1 MIGKKGKILV
11 TGGAGYIGSHAVKA
25 LLEKNY
31 EVVVFD
37 SLKRGWKEPI
47 DVLKKKYSS
56 LDFYKGDLKIFSQ
69 INKVF
74 EKEKITGVLHFA
86 ALCLVNESMEK
97 PADYFENNVFGTLN
111 LLKAMHRHQ
120 ILRLI
125 FSSTCAVYGENQYLP
140 VDEKHPVN
148 PGNPYGESKRMA
160 ELEIKWFGQ
169 LFDLKYIIFRY
180 FNVAGA
186 SKDGLIGDSK
196 KPSQLLVQ
204 NAVRGALKIA
214 PFKLT
219 CPKVNTPDGTP
230 IRDYVNVE
238 DLAMAHIKA
247 LDYLAEKDSKS
258 DIFNLGTG
266 KGNSVLEIVKKV
278 QEIIGV
284 KFPIKQAKARKG
296 EWAEVYANNTKAKEA
311 LGWRPQ
317 RNLAQT
323 INSLVRWYKKH
334 PQGWN
339 Y

>member
-1 MIGKKGKILV
+1 MTNKKGKILV

-25 LLEKNY
+25 LLESGHQ
-31 EVVVFD
+31 VVVFD

-47 DVLKKKYSS
+47 DILKKKYSS
-56 LDFYKGDLKIFSQ
+56 LCFYKGDLKAFSQ

-74 EKEKITGVLHFA
+74 EKEKIVGVLHFA

-97 PADYFENNVFGTLN
+97 PANYFENNVFGTLN
-111 LLKAMHRHQ
+111 LLKAMRRHQ
-120 ILRLI
+120 VLRLI

-160 ELEIKWFGQ
+160 ESEIKWFGQ
-169 LFDLKYIIFRY
+169 LFNLKYVIFRY

-186 SKDGLIGDSK
+186 SEDGLIGDSK

-219 CPKVNTPDGTP
+219 CPKVNTSDGTP

-238 DLAMAHIKA
+238 DLAAAHIKA
-247 LDYLAEKDSKS
+247 LDYLAEKNTKS

-278 QEIIGV
+278 QVITGV
-284 KFPIKQAKARKG
+284 KFPIKQAEARKG
-296 EWAEVYANNTKAKEA
+296 EWAEVYADNTKAKRV
-311 LGWRPQ
+311 LNWQPQ
-317 RNLAQT
+317 RNLTQT
-323 INSLVRWYKKH
+323 ISSLVKWYKGH
-334 PQGWN
+334 PHGWE